1 MKYIGILL
9 TAISLSLFALSGLWW
24 TLMPAALF
32 VAIKVAKAVIF
43 HIMLNLGKD
52 LSKR

>member
-24 TLMPAALF
+24 ALIPAALF
-32 VAIKVAKAVIF
+32 VAIKVGKAVIF
-43 HIMLNLGKD
+43 HILITTGED
-52 LSKR
+52 LHK